1 MLSCPPI
8 LFIIYN
14 RPALT
19 KLVFDKIRKIKPQ
32 KLFIAADGPQI
43 KNKRDKKLCLESRK
57 IINEVDWDCDLKLLL
72 RKKNLGCK
80 IGVSSAIDWF
90 FENVDQGI
98 ILEDDCLPDK
108 SFFGFCGELLEK
120 YKYDERVMMIGS
132 YNFSDVDIDESYYF
146 SKFTHIWAWATWKRS
161 WKHFD
166 LNISDWPENRETN
179 FLYNIFGNR
188 DDAEKRKNLL
198 DQVFSKKINAWGYS
212 WSYAMWNKK
221 GFNIV
226 PKITIS
232 KNIGFSKEATHT
244 KVMNPIVENL
254 KYGAINFPLIHPSSI
269 IQNKKADNIV
279 RDSFFYPKIKNSF
292 FKKLKGTLY
301 KYFHF

>member
-1 MLSCPPI
+1 
-8 LFIIYN
+8 
-14 RPALT
+14 
-19 KLVFDKIRKIKPQ
+19 
-32 KLFIAADGPQI
+32 
-43 KNKRDKKLCLESRK
+43 
-57 IINEVDWDCDLKLLL
+57 
-72 RKKNLGCK
+72 
-80 IGVSSAIDWF
+80 
-90 FENVDQGI
+90 
-98 ILEDDCLPDK
+98 
-108 SFFGFCGELLEK
+108 
-120 YKYDERVMMIGS
+120 
-132 YNFSDVDIDESYYF
+132 
-146 SKFTHIWAWATWKRS
+146 
-161 WKHFD
+161 
-166 LNISDWPENRETN
+166 
-179 FLYNIFGNR
+179 
-188 DDAEKRKNLL
+188 
-198 DQVFSKKINAWGYS
+198 
-212 WSYAMWNKK
+212 MWNKK